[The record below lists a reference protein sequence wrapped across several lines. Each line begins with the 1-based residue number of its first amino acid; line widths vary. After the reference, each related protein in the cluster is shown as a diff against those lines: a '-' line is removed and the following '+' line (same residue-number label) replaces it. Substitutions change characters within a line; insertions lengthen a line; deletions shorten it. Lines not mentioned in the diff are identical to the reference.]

1 MQMLKALRLVP
12 AASLSL
18 RLETSRNQVSAH
30 VAFNVES
37 PVLTLGPRLSH
48 LRSLCLLAL
57 GSCRGME
64 TLWLLLRHPM
74 MGEGGSAAPRG
85 VSPSVSS
92 MREEVEPPMMLLSLV
107 EGT

>member
-1 MQMLKALRLVP
+1 
-12 AASLSL
+12 
-18 RLETSRNQVSAH
+18 
-30 VAFNVES
+30 
-37 PVLTLGPRLSH
+37 
-48 LRSLCLLAL
+48 
-57 GSCRGME
+57 ME

-92 MREEVEPPMMLLSLV
+92 MREEVEPPMMLLSVV